1 MSVKKILIIKDKD
14 IMGGV
19 PVIKG
24 TRIPVSLIYGLMARG
39 YSLKYLTKAYGISKK
54 QIQAALEYASD
65 RFNGYRHP
73 IK

>member
-1 MSVKKILIIKDKD
+1 MSAKVIKDKD
-14 IMGGV
+14 IMGGI

-39 YSLKYLTKAYGISKK
+39 YGSEYLTNAYGISKK
-54 QIQAALEYASD
+54 QIQAALEYAAD
-65 RFNGYRHP
+65 QFNGYRQP